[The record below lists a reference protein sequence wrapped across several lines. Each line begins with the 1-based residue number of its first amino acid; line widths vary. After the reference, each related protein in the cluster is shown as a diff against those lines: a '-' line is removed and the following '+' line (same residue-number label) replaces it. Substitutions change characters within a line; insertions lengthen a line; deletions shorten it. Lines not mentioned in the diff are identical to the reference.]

1 MRIRGLPILLSCL
14 ALTACQGFGPVPQ
27 DVVALRPHA
36 SISGSHVDLDDRIS
50 TFRLTAIDGWPVDR
64 AANQDP
70 SKTLGV
76 DSVNKVEAGHAV
88 RVEFE
93 GLTRYRNSVKTL
105 FWATHGVDGSVEF
118 VPAVDARYVVRGEIG
133 EGGSSVWLEND
144 ATHEVVVRK
153 FTITPA
159 TAAPAPDMRSMVPGT
174 SQ

>member
-1 MRIRGLPILLSCL
+1 MRLRALSILLPCL
-14 ALTACQGFGPVPQ
+14 VLAACQGFAPVAQ
-27 DVVALRPHA
+27 EAVALRPHA
-36 SISGSHVDLDDRIS
+36 SVAGSHVDLDDRVS
-50 TFRLTAIDGWPVDR
+50 TFRLTAINGWPVDR
-64 AANQDP
+64 SANQDP

-76 DSVNKVEAGHAV
+76 DSVNLVEAGRSV

-105 FWATHGVDGSVEF
+105 FWATHGVDGKVEF
-118 VPAVDARYVVRGEIG
+118 VPAADARYVVRGEIG
-133 EGGSSVWLEND
+133 ENGSTVWLEND

-159 TAAPAPDMRSMVPGT
+159 TAAPAPDMRSMAPGS